1 MKKFFAFCSS
11 LLIMGACVFTS
22 CEKPETPQGGDEPT
36 PGATPTVSISAD
48 QTYAEDNTATVTL
61 TLSAAAEADVKVTL
75 AKADPKDGITE
86 LVADYTK
93 NVTIKAGE
101 TKATVTVTAET
112 RGLEAGEY
120 QTGIKIA
127 SATGAE
133 VAENAVVYI
142 KFVYE
147 FKPSVSLY
155 ADANFSSDKT
165 ANLTVKLD
173 KAGAKD
179 VVVTLADGEGT
190 VAAMT
195 YDKTVTVPAGQTEV
209 VVPVTVDVPADLTA
223 GVYPGV
229 ITIVEVTNGLKGNV
243 PSVTINLAYPFTVTI
258 TVDGV
263 FDEWDNPTIQTWTLP
278 EGQVLYDR
286 IKVLKLTANEK
297 YVYMYTEFQDSFDW
311 PVSSNIYIDADG
323 NHETGGIVTAAHN
336 LTYDMP
342 PYENMGLEWYLE
354 HWIHDGAVYN
364 NMYTWGTTYK
374 YTSDTPGLGVF
385 GNLTAQ
391 AVGSFGGETLFCTG
405 SVDENGIAR
414 WEIQFDR
421 AFFGM
426 TGDAAEFA
434 FKVYEYDNMYGL
446 IPQGTASDLNDYKS
460 RQHVPMARVNLP
472 AFVQ

>member
-1 MKKFFAFCSS
+1 
-11 LLIMGACVFTS
+11 MGGCIFTS
-22 CEKPETPQGGDEPT
+22 CEKPEGPQGDEPT

-127 SATGAE
+127 SATGAD
-133 VAENAVVYI
+133 VAENAAVYI
-142 KFVYE
+142 KFSYE

-155 ADANFSSDKT
+155 ASAAFASDKT
-165 ANLTVKLD
+165 ASLTVKLD
-173 KAGAKD
+173 KAGSKD
-179 VVVTLADGEGT
+179 VVVTLADGEGSQ
-190 VAAMT
+190 VAMT
-195 YDKTVTVPAGQTEV
+195 YEKTVTVPAGQTEV
-209 VVPVTVDVPADLTA
+209 VVPVTVEVPENLAA

-229 ITIVEVTNGLKGNV
+229 ITIAEVVNGLKGNV
-243 PSVTINLAYPFTVTI
+243 PSVTINLSYPFTVNI

-263 FDEWDNPTIQTWTLP
+263 YDDWNVPSIQTWTLP
-278 EGQVLYDR
+278 EGQVLYER

-297 YVYMYTEFQDSFDW
+297 YVYMYTEFQDDFTW
-311 PVSSNIYIDADG
+311 PVSSNIYINADG
-323 NHETGGIVTAAHN
+323 DHTTGGVLYAAHN
-336 LTYDMP
+336 LTAGMP
-342 PYENMGLEWYLE
+342 PYKEEEMGLEWYLE
-354 HWIHDGAVYN
+354 HWIHDGEIYN
-364 NMYTWGTTYK
+364 NMYSWGTTYK
-374 YTSDTPGLGVF
+374 YTADTPGLSMF
-385 GNLTAQ
+385 GNLTGM
-391 AVGSFGGETLFCTG
+391 VIGSFGGETLFCTG

-414 WEIQFDR
+414 WELQFDR
-421 AFFGM
+421 AYFGM

-434 FKVYEYDNMYGL
+434 FKVYQYDDMYGL
-446 IPQGTASDLNDYKS
+446 LPQGTATDLNDYTS
-460 RQHVPMARVNLP
+460 RELVPMARVNLP